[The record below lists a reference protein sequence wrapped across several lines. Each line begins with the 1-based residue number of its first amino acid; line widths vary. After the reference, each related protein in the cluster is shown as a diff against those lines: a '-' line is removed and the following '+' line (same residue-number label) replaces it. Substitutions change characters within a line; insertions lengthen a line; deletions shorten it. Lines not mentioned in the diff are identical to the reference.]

1 MSPPRPET
9 ADDLRR
15 VTRLGVICT
24 AAVGGG
30 FLLWSVVAPI
40 SGAVIAPGQ
49 ITVESKRK
57 TIQHLEGGVV
67 AEIAVKD
74 GASVAAGDLLIRI
87 DDTVARANAEL
98 LTDQLA
104 EAIARQARLLAER
117 DGLAAIP
124 DDSIAFSLAPADLD
138 FAPNLEGQKR
148 LLAAREETKR
158 TQIALLEERVV
169 QQERRIEGYRTQAD
183 SLKVQSRLISD
194 ELKGVKELNAQG
206 FAPLNR
212 VRALERERE
221 SLDGRRG
228 QIVASIAESESLIA
242 ESRLEIER
250 LKQQSRE
257 QATKES
263 QDLAVEIAGLIERRT
278 AALDALRRTEIRAP
292 EDGVVLGLAVHT
304 VGGVISPGERV
315 MDVVP
320 KDDKLL
326 ITAHIRSEDVDK
338 VMAGQEAVIRFP
350 AFNARTTPETVGA
363 VRQVSADAAVDE
375 KTGAAYYIV
384 LVDLPPEDA
393 LQAALR
399 GKTLVPGMP
408 AETFIRTGSQPAI
421 AYLVKPLTDA
431 LSRSLR
437 ED

>member
-1 MSPPRPET
+1 MSPPRPDQS
-9 ADDLRR
+9 DDVRR
-15 VTRLGVICT
+15 FTRLGLVWTGAI
-24 AAVGGG
+24 VGG

-40 SGAVIAPGQ
+40 SGAVIAQGQ

-67 AEIAVKD
+67 AEIAVED
-74 GASVAAGDLLIRI
+74 GESVAAGDLLIRI
-87 DDTVARANAEL
+87 DDTVAGANAEL

-104 EAIARQARLLAER
+104 ETIARQARLLAER
-117 DGLAAIP
+117 DGLSEIP
-124 DDSIAFSLAPADLD
+124 SGSIAFSLAPADLD
-138 FAPNLEGQKR
+138 YSANLEGQKR

-158 TQIALLEERVV
+158 TQVALLEERVV
-169 QQERRIEGYRTQAD
+169 QQEKRIEGYATQAA
-183 SLKVQSRLISD
+183 SLKAQSRLIVD

-257 QATKES
+257 QATTES

-292 EDGVVLGLAVHT
+292 EDGVVLGLAKHT
-304 VGGVISPGERV
+304 VGGVIGPGERV
-315 MDVVP
+315 MEIVP
-320 KDDKLL
+320 RGDKLL
-326 ITAHIRSEDVDK
+326 ITAQIQTKDVDK
-338 VMAGQEAVIRFP
+338 VKAGQEAVIRFP

-363 VRQVSADAAVDE
+363 VRQVSADAALDE
-375 KTGAAYYIV
+375 KTGISYYVV
-384 LVDLPPEDA
+384 LVDLPPAEVLD
-393 LQAALR
+393 AALK
-399 GKTLVPGMP
+399 GKPLVPGMP